1 MIECVNMNIW
11 QKIVKKKRPFFVLA
25 PMADVTDSPF
35 RQIISACGTPDL
47 FYTEFISADGLASA
61 GYDRLIRHLKFS
73 KKEKPI
79 IAQFFSS
86 NPENIYKAAKLAV
99 KLGFDGVDINMGC
112 PDKKII
118 KSGGGAALIKNFELA
133 KEIILATK
141 RGAGKLPVS
150 VKTRIGYS
158 QIITE
163 AWIGNIIKA
172 RPDAIIVHGRT
183 MKEMSKVSCH
193 WDEIAKAAKL
203 IKKAGIVAIG
213 NGDVLSIDEGTEKAK
228 KYSLDGIMIGRGIF
242 QNPWVFNKKIDP
254 NDIKPKD
261 RIGLALRHIKLFK
274 KFWGNDRNYDNLKKF
289 YKIYISGWPGA
300 KELRTRLMNTKNL
313 AEAIKVTKPSH
324 IESSSL
330 GD

>member
-1 MIECVNMNIW
+1 MNIW
-11 QKIVKKKRPFFVLA
+11 QKIAKKKKPFFVLA

-35 RQIISACGTPDL
+35 RQVISACGAPDL
-47 FYTEFISADGLASA
+47 FYTEFISADGLASV

-86 NPENIYKAAKLAV
+86 NPENIYKVAKLAV

-118 KSGGGAALIKNFELA
+118 KSGGGAALIKDFKLA
-133 KEIILATK
+133 KEIIIAAK
-141 RGAGKLPVS
+141 RGAGKLSVS

-163 AWIGNIIKA
+163 AWINNIIEAK
-172 RPDAIIVHGRT
+172 PDAIIVHGRT

-213 NGDVLSIDEGTEKAK
+213 NGDVLNIADGIKKARE
-228 KYSLDGIMIGRGIF
+228 YRLDGIMIGRGIF
-242 QNPWVFNKKIDP
+242 QNPWIFNKKIDP
-254 NDIKPKD
+254 SNIKPKD
-261 RIGLALRHIKLFK
+261 RIE
-274 KFWGNDRNYDNLKKF
+274 LKNSTK
-289 YKIYISGWPGA
+289 YIFPAGQ
-300 KELRTRLMNTKNL
+300 ELKN
-313 AEAIKVTKPSH
+313 
-324 IESSSL
+324 
-330 GD
+330 